1 MTVRKAFSLFSGFMV
16 LLRLILTYFLSKLL
30 KYFCRRLDLTFKR
43 SRKVLQV
50 VSIKSQPP

>member
-1 MTVRKAFSLFSGFMV
+1 MTVRKAFSFFSGFMV

-30 KYFCRRLDLTFKR
+30 KYFCRRLDITFKR

-50 VSIKSQPP
+50 VSIKSQPV